1 MKNNLITLILFS
13 VLLLSLGSCDDN
25 TPEILPHTIVKGRVL
40 EYGTNEPVAGAKVN
54 LLGGEWSLGGS
65 FGSIQDTFLTDA
77 DGYYEFTFKP
87 KEGYIYYLDAEKEQ
101 YWDFIPT
108 LDFSDYKENNL
119 DIVLDPEAYLELH
132 VKNINPF
139 DNNDNIR
146 YSGFWSGG
154 AAQDNLGVNIDF
166 FDIKTVRGNRGV
178 HIYWNVSKNGNSTF
192 YEDTVYCKKHDMT
205 SYEIFY

>member
-65 FGSIQDTFLTDA
+65 FGSIQDTFVTDA

-87 KEGYIYYLDAEKEQ
+87 KEDYIYYLDAEKEQ

-132 VKNINPF
+132 VKNVNPF
-139 DNNDNIR
+139 DNQDRIH
-146 YSGFWSGG
+146 SSFGG
-154 AAQDNLGVNIDF
+154 NSPDDYYGMSV
-166 FDIKTVRGNRGV
+166 DIFRRETVRGNRNINLTWGV
-178 HIYWNVSKNGNSTF
+178 VKNSEITEYWDTIYCPAYDTTL
-192 YEDTVYCKKHDMT
+192 YEVLY
-205 SYEIFY
+205 